1 MIPDQRLCSH
11 AGIAVKGMTE
21 FMQRDPHVI
30 LRSHHVFEHEWHA
43 TLGKRDTVS
52 VRHLVRTRREV
63 GKSVAELG
71 ELLAQFG
78 INSGK
83 NPLNSFFQIS
93 HRIEGPEWRSVVRI
107 DRRAPIEVPRLKNF
121 DPQSFPLKF
130 QKLGGKRNDF
140 FLNTSMQFVTL
151 LRRVVVSVIV
161 KPDQLPVSLKSGI
174 ARHGRTDS
182 KKFQKKF
189 IQLRTQSKLRPLPS
203 SPCPFTNFSI
213 YVTQLLLNCRHR
225 KLFAVIIHQLTS
237 SQPRIS
243 RNQMC
248 LLCL

>member
-30 LRSHHVFEHEWHA
+30 VRSHHVFEHEWHA
-43 TLGKRDTVS
+43 TLRKRDTVS
-52 VRHLVRTRREV
+52 MRHLVRTRREV
-63 GKSVAELG
+63 AKSVAELC

-78 INSGK
+78 INFAK
-83 NPLNSFFQIS
+83 NPLNSCFQIS
-93 HRIEGPEWRSVVRI
+93 HRIEGPEWRAVVRI

-121 DPQSFPLKF
+121 DPQSFPLQF

-151 LRRVVVSVIV
+151 LGRVVVSVIV
-161 KPDQLPVSLKSGI
+161 KPDQLPVIPKSGI
-174 ARHGRTDS
+174 ARHGGADS
-182 KKFQKKF
+182 KKLQKEF
-189 IQLRTQSKLRPLPS
+189 VQLRTQPKLSPLPS
-203 SPCPFTNFSI
+203 SPGPFTNCSI
-213 YVTQLLLNCRHR
+213 YVAQLLLSCRHR
-225 KLFAVIIHQLTS
+225 KLLPVIVHQLTS

-243 RNQMC
+243 RNQMG